1 MAGDDLLIVAGE
13 ASGDLH
19 GARLLTALRQRVPSI
34 RAFGLAGDELRE
46 AGTEAVAD
54 ASEIAV
60 VGIAEVLKILPRAR
74 EIFAQLLE
82 EAEARGAKAAVLID
96 SPEFNLRMARELSER
111 GVRVLYYVSPQV
123 WAWRKGRIRQ
133 IVRYIDTMLVLF
145 PFEEPFYR
153 SHGVEVVHV
162 GHPLVDEVPEL
173 EHAWDHRPPSSEVP
187 VRVVLL
193 PGSRNS
199 EVRALLPRMRG
210 AVEELADKLARDEEA
225 SARALEVRLI
235 QAPGVAPETFD
246 ALLDGC
252 RVDIERVPKGRRYE
266 VIADS
271 HLALC
276 ASGTATVEVGLL
288 GTPMLVLYR
297 LKWSSYWLG
306 KLLIDL
312 PHVCMVNLVLE
323 KRVVPEMIQ
332 RQAEPGPVSD
342 EAMALLRDPDR
353 IDEMR
358 RDLQGLRGALGS
370 SGASERAAEAI
381 ARRLAD
387 LGVG

>member
-1 MAGDDLLIVAGE
+1 MAGSDLLIVAGE

-19 GARLLTALRQRVPSI
+19 GARLLTALQQRMPEV

-46 AGTEAVAD
+46 AGMDSVAD

-60 VGIAEVLKILPRAR
+60 VGIAEVLKVLPRAR
-74 EIFAQLLE
+74 VIFQQLLD
-82 EAEARGAKAAVLID
+82 EAKARGARAALLID
-96 SPEFNLRMARELSER
+96 SPEFNLRIARELSER

-133 IVRYIDTMLVLF
+133 ILRYVDTMLVLF

-153 SHGVEVVHV
+153 RHGVEVVHV
-162 GHPLVDEVPEL
+162 GHPLVDEVPQL
-173 EHAWDHRPPSSEVP
+173 DHAWDAQPPGPDVP
-187 VRVVLL
+187 YRIVLL
-193 PGSRNS
+193 PGSRGS

-210 AVEELADKLARDEEA
+210 AVEQLARKLGDE
-225 SARALEVRLI
+225 RGLEVRLI

-246 ALLDGC
+246 AILDGC
-252 RVDIERVPKGRRYE
+252 TVAIERIPKRRRYE
-266 VIADS
+266 TIADS

-306 KLLIDL
+306 RLLIDL

-332 RQAEPGPVSD
+332 SQAEPGPVSD
-342 EAMALLRDPDR
+342 EALALLGDRAR

-358 RDLQGLRGALGS
+358 HDLATLRDALGS
-370 SGASERAAEAI
+370 SGASERAAEAV
-381 ARRLAD
+381 ANRLYD
-387 LGVG
+387 LGDG